1 MNFSGHSLYTW
12 LIMMIKKILMKKW
25 TKIMLTDIA
34 SYGLI
39 NPVPAVV
46 EEVIYM
52 GYAYIYVAKIS
63 HSGGW

>member
-1 MNFSGHSLYTW
+1 MAHHDD
-12 LIMMIKKILMKKW
+12 KKILMKKW

-52 GYAYIYVAKIS
+52 GYAYIWPRSVTREDGD
-63 HSGGW
+63 H